1 MDIMEMGASDEL
13 ASKWGPALDG
23 IENDYTKRVTA
34 QLLENQ
40 LKSVQQDRVD
50 EAEGLG
56 AGSTTAGRLGTF
68 QKFAFPLVR
77 RVFPELIANQLVS
90 VQPMSGPV
98 SQVFYMG
105 QERSHQGNRE
115 SLYSKYQIT
124 YKGLTTGLAGG
135 SDAMALTDT
144 DVQGEISTGDYATSA
159 TSIMNNNGGGINMAS
174 AINNWAGSNYGIGW
188 SVSAGEILRGDEI
201 PEVSLTIQQSP
212 VIARTRKMRA
222 LWTLEASQD
231 LKAYHNLDLERE
243 LTDLL
248 GKEIRL
254 EVDREIIEDL
264 RGIAYDVIGNPADSS
279 FNYNMLD
286 QQTNSNVLNLEP
298 AADSTFDSFQ
308 FFTSG
313 YHPNTVANTIDF
325 GASSYTAS
333 AVSPQVG
340 AALGLPGVTQHKN
353 VFLMDFYSSSLNF
366 APRHIGDT
374 YSNLLALIN
383 YVSQDIYKTTQRGAG
398 NWLLCAPHV
407 ATMLETAARLSGGI
421 DKADGPTNF
430 GPGTIQFRGK
440 FMGRYDLFV
449 DPLYPEGEIMMG
461 YRGGNAMDGGY
472 VYAPYIPFQALPTIT
487 DPETFQP
494 RKGILTR
501 YGKVAVAPAS
511 RFFRIIRLVG
521 SNLLQVPFQKL

>member
-1 MDIMEMGASDEL
+1 MDIMEMGASDDL
-13 ASKWGPALDG
+13 TQKWGPALDG
-23 IENDYTKRVTA
+23 IDNDYTKRVTA

-40 LKSVQQDRVD
+40 LKSVQQERVD
-50 EAEGLG
+50 EADGIG
-56 AGSTTAGRLGTF
+56 AGTTTVGRLGTF

-98 SQVFYMG
+98 SQVFYLG
-105 QERSHQGNRE
+105 QERSYEGARE

-124 YKGLTTGLAGG
+124 YRGLTTGIAGGADALSGIDTDTHTTG
-135 SDAMALTDT
+135 SDAAAGTFGTNVLNQSGTAGT
-144 DVQGEISTGDYATSA
+144 N
-159 TSIMNNNGGGINMAS
+159 MNS
-174 AINNWAGSNYGIGW
+174 AINKWAGSNQGIGW
-188 SVSAGEILRGDEI
+188 SVSAGELLRGDEI
-201 PEVSLTIQQSP
+201 PEVSLTIEQSP

-254 EVDREIIEDL
+254 EVDREMIEDL
-264 RGIAYDVIGNPADSS
+264 RGIAYDVTGNPSDSS
-279 FNYNMLD
+279 FDYGMLD
-286 QQTNSNVLNLEP
+286 QQSTTNQLNLTP
-298 AADSTFDSFQ
+298 AADSTFESFQ

-313 YHPNTVANTIDF
+313 EANVVDHATSSTGNTY
-325 GASSYTAS
+325 GAEAFN
-333 AVSPQVG
+333 
-340 AALGLPGVTQHKN
+340 LPGVTQHNN
-353 VFLMDFYSSSLNF
+353 VFLMDFFASSLNF

-383 YVSQDIYKTTQRGAG
+383 FVSQDIYKTTQRGAG

-407 ATMLETAARLSGGI
+407 ATMLETAARLAGGI
-421 DKADGPTNF
+421 DRADGPTNF

-461 YRGGNAMDGGY
+461 YKGGNPMDGGY
-472 VYAPYIPFQALPTIT
+472 IYAPYIPFQALPTIT

-511 RFFRIIRLVG
+511 RFYRIIRLVG
-521 SNLLQVPFQKL
+521 SNQLQAPFIKI